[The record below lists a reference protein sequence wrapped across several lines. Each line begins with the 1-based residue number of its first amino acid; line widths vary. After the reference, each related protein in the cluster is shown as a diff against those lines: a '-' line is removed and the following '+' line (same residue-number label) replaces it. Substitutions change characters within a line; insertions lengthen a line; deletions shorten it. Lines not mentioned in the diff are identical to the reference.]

1 MPEVVVLGGYGHLGR
16 RCVRELVERTGAHLV
31 VAGRNVQRADAV
43 AAGFGDRARSA
54 YCDASDMRT
63 LRRALEGADALVAC
77 CGGELTSAISA
88 ALSMRVPFVG
98 LSALALDERSQ
109 NVLGETAWKAQVPV
123 VLQAGAVPGLPGVL
137 AESLVRRF
145 PSIHEL
151 RIASTGAWQQTETA
165 RSDVRRARAGTPRAM
180 PVRFRFPAPL
190 KQRWLGVSDS
200 LDLSGFAGAHC
211 VERLVY
217 LEPYP
222 WLPARLLGPVA
233 AAKGNRPF
241 VVSAEARVDPRHHQP
256 CARID
261 VSCSDAPAA
270 ACAVA
275 GSLVQAILARELPAG
290 RLTPREALPPTRI
303 LRDLEKSGARIY
315 SRGV

>member
-1 MPEVVVLGGYGHLGR
+1 MLGGYGHLGR
-16 RCVRELVERTGAHLV
+16 RCVRELVQRTGAHLV

-43 AAGFGDRARSA
+43 AVGFGERLRSA

-63 LRRALEGADALVAC
+63 LRRTIEGAAAVVAC

-88 ALSMRVPFVG
+88 ALSTRVPFVG
-98 LSALALDERSQ
+98 LSALPLDERSRDI
-109 NVLGETAWKAQVPV
+109 LAETAWKAQVPV

-145 PSIHEL
+145 SSIREL
-151 RIASTGAWQQTETA
+151 RIASTGPWQQTETTRSAA
-165 RSDVRRARAGTPRAM
+165 RRGRATTARAL
-180 PVRFRFPAPL
+180 PVRFRFPPPL
-190 KQRWLGVSDS
+190 GRRWLGVSES
-200 LDLSGFAGAHC
+200 LDLEGFAEAHC

-222 WLPARLLGPVA
+222 WLPARLLELITGT
-233 AAKGNRPF
+233 KTRGPF
-241 VVSAEARVDPRHHQP
+241 VVSAEARVGAGHHEP
-256 CARID
+256 EARID

-275 GSLVQAILARELPAG
+275 GSLVEAILARELPSG
-290 RLTPREALPPTRI
+290 LLTPREARPPARI
-303 LRDLEKSGARIY
+303 LRDLEKSGARIS
-315 SRGV
+315 SRGA

>member
-1 MPEVVVLGGYGHLGR
+1 MLGGYGHLGR
-16 RCVRELVERTGAHLV
+16 RCVRELVQRTRAHLV

-43 AAGFGDRARSA
+43 AAGFGDRLRSV

-63 LRRALEGADALVAC
+63 LRRALEGADAVVAC

-88 ALSMRVPFVG
+88 ALSTRVPFVG
-98 LSALALDERSQ
+98 LSALPLDERSR

-145 PSIHEL
+145 RSIREL
-151 RIASTGAWQQTETA
+151 RIASTGPWQQTETA
-165 RSDVRRARAGTPRAM
+165 FSDARRARARNARAL

-190 KQRWLGVSDS
+190 GRQWLGVSES
-200 LDLSGFAGAHC
+200 LDLAGFAGAHC
-211 VERLVY
+211 VERLIY

-222 WLPARLLGPVA
+222 WLPTRLLEPIA
-233 AAKGNRPF
+233 AAKSRRPF
-241 VVSAEARVDPRHHQP
+241 VISAEARVGAGHHEP
-256 CARID
+256 EARID

-275 GSLVQAILARELPAG
+275 GSLVEAILARELPSG
-290 RLTPREALPPTRI
+290 LLTPREALAPARI
-303 LRDLEKSGARIY
+303 LRDLEKSGARIF
-315 SRGV
+315 SRGA